1 MASYVYPPVVPP
13 GQTPPLAVIT
23 ESDHRAWIFITA
35 ALGLSM
41 TLLATGIRAFIRCG
55 TRSAWGLD
63 DGTLGVSTLLS
74 FIQSS
79 LVLAAASDGLGRS
92 EVTTSGA
99 SKERAEKLYYASNMV
114 YVLCL
119 GCSRVAMVLF
129 LRRLTPVR
137 IHVRILT
144 ALFAAEAAWMVAVL
158 LVVALQC
165 GVAQPW
171 ALGRHCGSAW
181 FTTWEAAE
189 AIGATFELTIFALA
203 AWTLTWRIKMP
214 SSKKAV
220 IISSFGLRLAILI
233 AVIAARLSSFDKA
246 GFFTDPTLHE
256 AVFVCWTQA
265 EMNLS
270 IIAATIPIAHKF
282 LLSLVTNYGGAGG
295 RNMSESKYRTS
306 PRHPNSSIRM
316 ESLKSTL
323 VSGTSTDTNNTLKSD
338 NDQIET
344 CIHQG
349 DDHRYSYDIDGGRSR
364 PPPTEDGIT
373 NISDAMSVKSTGSR
387 KMMIRKDV
395 TYQVD
400 FET

>member
-13 GQTPPLAVIT
+13 GQTPPLAVVT
-23 ESDHRAWIFITA
+23 ESDHRAWIFIAA

-41 TLLATGIRAFIRCG
+41 TLLASGIRAFIRCG
-55 TRSAWGLD
+55 TRSLWGLD
-63 DGTLGVSTLLS
+63 DAALGLSTLLS
-74 FIQSS
+74 FLQSC
-79 LVLAAASDGLGRS
+79 LILAATSKGLGES
-92 EVTTSGA
+92 EVTMSGA
-99 SKERAEKLYYASNMV
+99 GKQRAKKLYYASNMV
-114 YVLCL
+114 YVLSL
-119 GCSRVAMVLF
+119 GSSRVAMVLF

-144 ALFAAEAAWMVAVL
+144 ALFAAEAAWMVAIF

-171 ALGRHCGSAW
+171 ALGRSCGSGW
-181 FTTWEAAE
+181 FTKWAAAE
-189 AIGATFELTIFALA
+189 AIGAFFELAIFSLA
-203 AWTLTWRIKMP
+203 VWTLTWRIKMP
-214 SSKKAV
+214 NSKKA
-220 IISSFGLRLAILI
+220 IIVSSFGLRLAILI
-233 AVIAARLSSFDKA
+233 AVIVARLTSFNQA

-295 RNMSESKYRTS
+295 RNMSESTYRAARKNT
-306 PRHPNSSIRM
+306 NSSIKM
-316 ESLKSTL
+316 ASIKSTL
-323 VSGTSTDTNNTLKSD
+323 ASGTLTNNSETSKSD
-338 NDQIET
+338 NDPIET

-349 DDHRYSYDIDGGRSR
+349 DDHRYSYDIDGGNNRS
-364 PPPTEDGIT
+364 PPTEDEIT

-400 FET
+400 FDK